1 MEKLFGADPIPYS
14 KITDIENA
22 SADLIVYAIPFMAFF
37 TFLEVWYSWKTER
50 KSYNTKEAFGS
61 LFVGLG
67 NVAINLAVKLAMIYG
82 ALWIYNLVPWRM
94 SLNWWTFL
102 PCLLLYDLCSYVS
115 HTVSHHNR
123 FFWATHVVH
132 HTAEYYN
139 LTVSFRLSW
148 MQHFKL
154 LFFFPVAF
162 AGFHPVIF
170 FLVNQISV
178 LFQFWQ
184 HTEYIKR
191 LHPIIEWFI
200 VTPSNHRVH
209 HGSDEKYI
217 DKNFGAIFIIW
228 DRIFGTYVPEQEKP
242 TYGITTPIPEKL
254 NPLYLN
260 FHEYKDMFTD
270 IKAAST
276 FKQKMFFLFGSPTAI
291 ARYKKGIDNV
301 QQNPSLPQ
309 ALRS

>member
-1 MEKLFGADPIPYS
+1 MEKLFGADPIPYG

-50 KSYNTKEAFGS
+50 KSYHTKEAFGS

-67 NVAINLAVKLAMIYG
+67 NVAINLAIKVGMIYG

-102 PCLLLYDLCSYVS
+102 PCLLLYDLCSFAS
-115 HTVSHHNR
+115 HIVSHHNR

-148 MQHFKL
+148 VQHFKL

-217 DKNFGAIFIIW
+217 DKNFGAIFIMW
-228 DRIFGTYVPEQEKP
+228 DRLFGTYVPEQERP
-242 TYGITTPIPEKL
+242 TYGITTNIPEKL

-260 FHEYKDMFTD
+260 FHEYKDMLSD
-270 IKAAST
+270 IKRAAT
-276 FKQKMFFLFGSPTAI
+276 LKEKLFFLFGSPVAI
-291 ARYKKGIDNV
+291 GNYKKA
-301 QQNPSLPQ
+301 QTQKTQ
-309 ALRS
+309 